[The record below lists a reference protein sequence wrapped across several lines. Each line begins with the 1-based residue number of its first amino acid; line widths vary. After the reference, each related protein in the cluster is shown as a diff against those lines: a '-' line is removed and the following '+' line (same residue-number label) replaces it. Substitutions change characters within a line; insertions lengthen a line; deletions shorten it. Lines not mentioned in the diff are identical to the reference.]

1 MAALLS
7 TSSGMP
13 PSLWRFPFRLA
24 LTTSGMS
31 YHRNLV
37 TMNKREIPLYNLANL
52 PPGLLRLKN
61 DNDCRPTDL
70 AKAMERI
77 IGPENVVRSK
87 KGTFVFKHHD
97 KQFTLPAKT
106 TRPLNKDSKVS
117 AFNAFI
123 HMGMLGSPKK
133 VGKLSRGQKLE

>member
-1 MAALLS
+1 MAAVLS
-7 TSSGMP
+7 TSSVMTR
-13 PSLWRFPFRLA
+13 SLWLSPLRAA

-31 YHRNLV
+31 QHRNLV
-37 TMNKREIPLYNLANL
+37 TLNTRDIPLYNLANL

-87 KGTFVFKHHD
+87 KGTFIFKHHD

-133 VGKLSRGQKLE
+133 VGKLSQGHRLE